1 MSANDIYLPEILFEF
16 VVQGNFVKVMA
27 VDPRTGTEV
36 AIVGDARSPKS
47 TLENLATNKL
57 KMVLRKKKKEG
68 SWQPREDN
76 LY

>member
-1 MSANDIYLPEILFEF
+1 MTADDVYLPEVLFEF
-16 VVQGNFVKVMA
+16 VVQGKFVKVMA

-47 TLENLATNKL
+47 TLENIATQKL
-57 KMVLRKKKKEG
+57 RMMISKAQKKNQ
-68 SWQPREDN
+68 WQPREDN